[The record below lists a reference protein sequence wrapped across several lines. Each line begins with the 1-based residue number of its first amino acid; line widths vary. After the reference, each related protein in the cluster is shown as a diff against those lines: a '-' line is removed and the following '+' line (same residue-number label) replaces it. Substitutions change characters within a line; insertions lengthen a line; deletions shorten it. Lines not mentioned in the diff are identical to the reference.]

1 MSSPKR
7 RAFKATDN
15 DDAEDTPLHHL
26 RPFGTGLYKQQIK
39 FVPAS
44 DGDLDS
50 TSSTAAKSNNKPKL
64 DVADLYLNMVLA
76 NKDKQKQKEEPSTTT
91 TRTTTTTATD
101 ITTTTNPSNTDT
113 DTAQT
118 TSTAPTKQPPP
129 IAQPQPQQ
137 LETCQICSLPYDPT
151 PSGLAA
157 HESSFAHQSR
167 LPHSHP
173 PSAFDRSRMGLKHLT
188 SHGWDPD
195 SRQGLGSAAQG
206 IQFPIKGKKKDDH
219 LGLGIEVPKNGIP
232 LPKKKEKLLDAKK
245 VRKMQ
250 EQEKKRGQRIQRE
263 LWGRGPDLER
273 YLGKGP
279 G

>member
-1 MSSPKR
+1 MGSSDR
-7 RAFKATDN
+7 RAVKVTDN
-15 DDAEDTPLHHL
+15 DDAEDVPLHHL

-50 TSSTAAKSNNKPKL
+50 TSSTTTKSSKPKL
-64 DVADLYLNMVLA
+64 DVAGLYLDMVLA
-76 NKDKQKQKEEPSTTT
+76 NKDKNKNNDKQNENQST
-91 TRTTTTTATD
+91 
-101 ITTTTNPSNTDT
+101 
-113 DTAQT
+113 Q
-118 TSTAPTKQPPP
+118 PT
-129 IAQPQPQQ
+129 IVVPQQ
-137 LETCQICSLPYDPT
+137 EICQICSLPYAPN
-151 PSGLAA
+151 PESKAI
-157 HESSFAHQSR
+157 HEQSFAHQSR

-173 PSAFDRSRMGLKHLT
+173 PSALDRSRMGLKHLT

-219 LGLGIEVPKNGIP
+219 LGLGVEVPKNGQLP
-232 LPKKKEKLLDAKK
+232 VPKKKEKLLDAKK
-245 VRKMQ
+245 VRKMA
-250 EQEKKRGQRIQRE
+250 EVEKKKAERIRKE

-273 YLGKGP
+273 YLRKG

>member
-1 MSSPKR
+1 MGSSDR
-7 RAFKATDN
+7 RAVKVTDN
-15 DDAEDTPLHHL
+15 HDAEDVPLHHL

-50 TSSTAAKSNNKPKL
+50 TSLTTTKSSKPKL
-64 DVADLYLNMVLA
+64 DVAGLYLNMVLA
-76 NKDKQKQKEEPSTTT
+76 DKDKNKNDDKQHENQSTV
-91 TRTTTTTATD
+91 TD
-101 ITTTTNPSNTDT
+101 ITAITTTNTTTSNII
-113 DTAQT
+113 QT
-118 TSTAPTKQPPP
+118 TTLPPEQRP
-129 IAQPQPQQ
+129 IVLPQQ
-137 LETCQICSLPYDPT
+137 EICQICSLPYAPN
-151 PSGLAA
+151 PESKAI
-157 HESSFAHQSR
+157 HEQSFAHQSR

-173 PSAFDRSRMGLKHLT
+173 PSALDRSRMGLKHLT

-219 LGLGIEVPKNGIP
+219 LGLGVEVPKNGQLP
-232 LPKKKEKLLDAKK
+232 VPKKKEKLLDAKK
-245 VRKMQ
+245 VRKMA
-250 EQEKKRGQRIQRE
+250 EVEKKKAERIRKE

-273 YLGKGP
+273 YLGKG

>member
-1 MSSPKR
+1 MYPQTMGSSDR
-7 RAFKATDN
+7 RAVKVTDN
-15 DDAEDTPLHHL
+15 DDAEDVPLHHL

-50 TSSTAAKSNNKPKL
+50 TSSTTTKSNKPKL
-64 DVADLYLNMVLA
+64 DVAGLYLDMVLA
-76 NKDKQKQKEEPSTTT
+76 NKDKNKNNEKQNGNQSTV
-91 TRTTTTTATD
+91 TD
-101 ITTTTNPSNTDT
+101 ITTTTTFTTTTTTSDT
-113 DTAQT
+113 IQT
-118 TSTAPTKQPPP
+118 TTMPTEQPP
-129 IAQPQPQQ
+129 IVLPQQ
-137 LETCQICSLPYDPT
+137 EICQICSLPYAPN
-151 PSGLAA
+151 PESKAI
-157 HESSFAHQSR
+157 HEQSFAHQSR

-173 PSAFDRSRMGLKHLT
+173 PSALDRSRMGLKHLT

-219 LGLGIEVPKNGIP
+219 LGLGVEVPKNGQLP
-232 LPKKKEKLLDAKK
+232 VLPKKKEKLLDAKK
-245 VRKMQ
+245 VRKMA
-250 EQEKKRGQRIQRE
+250 EVEKKKAERIQRE

-273 YLGKGP
+273 YLGKG

>member
-1 MSSPKR
+1 MSSSER
-7 RAFKATDN
+7 RPAAKAKDDN
-15 DDAEDTPLHHL
+15 EEKVPLHHL
-26 RPFGTGLYKQQIK
+26 RPFGTGLYKQHIK

-50 TSSTAAKSNNKPKL
+50 TSSTAAKSKPKL

-76 NKDKQKQKEEPSTTT
+76 NKNTPKDKQKQQQKENA
-91 TRTTTTTATD
+91 TTATD
-101 ITTTTNPSNTDT
+101 TTTTPSATITTTQS
-113 DTAQT
+113 
-118 TSTAPTKQPPP
+118 TSTTPTDQPPIP
-129 IAQPQPQQ
+129 HQV
-137 LETCQICSLPYDPT
+137 TCSICSLPYEPT
-151 PSGLAA
+151 PTGLIA

-173 PSAFDRSRMGLKHLT
+173 PSALDRSRMGLKHLT

-219 LGLGIEVPKNGIP
+219 LGLGVEPSKNGTP
-232 LPKKKEKLLDAKK
+232 VVKKKEKLLDAKK

-250 EQEKKRGQRIQRE
+250 EQDKKRGERIQRE

-273 YLGKGP
+273 YLGKGM
-279 G
+279 